1 MSRKYPWILSLLFIL
16 SFAVFAAAQDKVILT
31 LEGSM
36 ELAFKNNPGYQMA
49 LKEVEKAK
57 ASVGEAY
64 SNILPQI
71 NANASLQH
79 SWEIQESTIPNFIKL
94 MFPPNFPGVDQM
106 PDYVRIAFGL
116 DNTLTYGA
124 TLTQPLFLGGAGIAG
139 IKMASAAERATEKN
153 LESKKQNLIYDTA
166 NAFYTCLIAKQVV
179 KVQEEALKQSQEN
192 YEMVKKKYEAG
203 AASKFDLMRAKV
215 NVANTRP
222 DAISARN
229 GYKTALTRLK
239 MVLALPMDTE
249 IEVDGALEYEED
261 EFTQMTLADYQK
273 LALRKRPEVLALNDQ
288 KEISKRNISIARS
301 AFMPKLFFQT
311 DYSYLAMKTDLTFG
325 NKDFSKG
332 FSSAISLQL
341 PLFTG
346 LKNNKKYQKA
356 KIDYHIM
363 LDTEKQATDGIAAEV
378 EAVYNKFLEAKE
390 KYESANENVQ
400 LAEETFRLATMMYKE
415 GTNTQLDVFTAQL
428 GLTSARLNYLSSL
441 YEYQLTRYALR
452 KVTGSLDDII

>member
-1 MSRKYPWILSLLFIL
+1 MLRKHQWIFLLFFIL
-16 SFAVFAAAQDKVILT
+16 VFAAAEAQDKITLT
-31 LEGSM
+31 LQGSM

-49 LKEVEKAK
+49 RKEVEKAK

-71 NANASLQH
+71 NASASLQH
-79 SWEIQESTIPNFIKL
+79 SWAIQESTIPNFIKFML
-94 MFPPNFPGVDQM
+94 PPTFPGINQM

-116 DNTLTYGA
+116 ENTLTYGA
-124 TLTQPLFLGGAGIAG
+124 VLTQPLFLGGAGISG
-139 IKMASAAERATEKN
+139 IKIASAVERATEKN
-153 LESKKQNLIYDTA
+153 LEAARQSLIYDTA

-179 KVQEEALKQSQEN
+179 IVREEALKQSREN
-192 YEMVKKKYEAG
+192 YEMVKKKFDAG

-229 GYKTALTRLK
+229 NYKTALTRLK

-249 IEVDGALEYEED
+249 IEVDGALEYTED
-261 EFTQMTLADYQK
+261 EFTQLTLADYQK
-273 LALRKRPEVLALNDQ
+273 MALQRRPEVLALEDQ
-288 KEISKRNISIARS
+288 KEISRINISIARS

-311 DYSYLAMKTDLTFG
+311 DYSYLGMKDDLTFG

-346 LKNNKKYQKA
+346 MKNSKQYQKA
-356 KIDYHIM
+356 KISYNIM
-363 LDTEKQATDGIAAEV
+363 LDTEKQVTDGIAAEV

-390 KYESANENVQ
+390 RFLSASENVD
-400 LAEETFRLATMMYKE
+400 LAEETFRLAIMMYEE

-428 GLTSARLNYLSSL
+428 GLTNARLNYLSSL

-452 KVTGSLDDII
+452 KVTGNLNSVI